1 MGKTA
6 NRIKDEMGSLHLE
19 SEGIMEMIHS
29 QMGVLKNDNREPKFI
44 IMSWDIYEKMC
55 HELADYHR
63 YPMHPIE
70 YWNMQIIIDTY
81 AAPTTLRVL
90 VGVPEI

>member
-1 MGKTA
+1 MG
-6 NRIKDEMGSLHLE
+6 E
-19 SEGIMEMIHS
+19 IMNMIHS
-29 QMGVLKNDNREPKFI
+29 QAGVLKNDNREPKFI

-55 HELADYHR
+55 YELTDYHR
-63 YPMHPIE
+63 CPMHPIE